1 MQLDIRLPIGA
12 LFTLLGLILVVY
24 GVTADASIY
33 TRSLGHN
40 VNLWW
45 GLVLVAF
52 GVAFLLLARRGAR
65 AADAVV
71 PSADV

>member
-1 MQLDIRLPIGA
+1 MQLDIRVPIGA

-24 GVTADASIY
+24 GVTADVSIY
-33 TRSLGHN
+33 ARSLGHN

-52 GVAFLLLARRGAR
+52 GVACLLLARRGAR
-65 AADAVV
+65 AGDAVA
-71 PSADV
+71 PSVDV